1 MLYFYRC
8 ISVIPSLFFV
18 LFIEKFIIHNWLSK
32 FIHAPFFYPSQM
44 EKICSNLWMPLTFV
58 QNYLYSLTEGP
69 VCILLK
75 ILRMFIIILLII
87 YKLNRFQC
95 IPPFYYL
102 AVDFQLFMLTPLV
115 IYVIF
120 KWKKLDKI
128 IFSAL
133 IVASIAINYSYV
145 NSNLNYFRSFEL

>member
-1 MLYFYRC
+1 MLYIYRC
-8 ISVIPSLFFV
+8 ISVIPSLFFI
-18 LFIEKFIIHNWLSK
+18 LCIEKFIIHNWLSQ
-32 FIHAPFFYPSQM
+32 FINAPFFYPSQM
-44 EKICSNLWMPLTFV
+44 EKICSNLWMPLTFL
-58 QNYLYSLTEGP
+58 QNYMHSLTEG
-69 VCILLK
+69 VSVFLF
-75 ILRMFIIILLII
+75 MFIIIFIDNFTSLIVII
-87 YKLNRFQC
+87 YFQC
-95 IPPFYYL
+95 IPPYYYL

-133 IVASIAINYSYV
+133 IVSSIAINYSYV